1 MTCFGCGRDGRNAP
15 AGDGGAIK
23 KSLCGVCCILT
34 GILVLICFA
43 PEWLVAVIVSFLL
56 MAIGVLLLGFR

>member
-1 MTCFGCGRDGRNAP
+1 MLWLRPRREECSCRGRRCN
-15 AGDGGAIK
+15 K
-23 KSLCGVCCILT
+23 KSLFGVCCILT